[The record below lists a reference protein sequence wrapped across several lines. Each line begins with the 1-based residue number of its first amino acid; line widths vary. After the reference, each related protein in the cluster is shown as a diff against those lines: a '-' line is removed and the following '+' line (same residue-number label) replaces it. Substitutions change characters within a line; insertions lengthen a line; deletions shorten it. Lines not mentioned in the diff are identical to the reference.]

1 MLLTCC
7 LHSAKIEIKK
17 EKTEQKKGFLPHF
30 MQKWQKEWERT
41 EIREKKLRFFY
52 PFWIAQRNQNQGG
65 NEK

>member
-1 MLLTCC
+1 MLLTYC

-30 MQKWQKEWERT
+30 MQKMAKRMGT
-41 EIREKKLRFFY
+41 DRNPRKKLRFFY